1 MSKITIIGAGDVGAT
16 IAYTLVV
23 NGMASEIVLVD
34 IKKEKAL
41 GEAMDIG
48 QGTPFCPPTSIHVG
62 DYEDAVGSDIVI
74 ITCGV
79 ARQPGQTRLDL
90 THTNVGIIKDITPK
104 ITKYAPNAIY
114 IVIAN
119 PVDILTYVFTKISG
133 LPEKQIIGSGTILDT
148 SRLRSRLAEYLGV
161 SQKNIHAY
169 VFGEHGETS
178 FVPWSLATVGSISLN
193 DYLAS
198 IQGKTELG
206 QLPPFDKAEIENYM
220 RTSGSKV
227 IAAKGATFHAITIA
241 TCHIVR
247 SIYGNQNAMLSVS
260 SMMHGEF
267 GIEDVCLSTLSVVD
281 RSGLKTRIM
290 PPLTENEI
298 ALLHRSSNSLKDVIR
313 QLHI

>member
-23 NGMASEIVLVD
+23 NGTAAEIVLVD
-34 IKKEKAL
+34 IKKEKAQ
-41 GEAMDIG
+41 GEAMDIS
-48 QGTPFCPPTSIHVG
+48 QGTPFCPPTSIRVG
-62 DYEDAVGSDIVI
+62 DYEDAAGSDIVI

-90 THTNVGIIKDITPK
+90 THINVDIIKDITPK
-104 ITKYAPNAIY
+104 ITRYAPNAIY
-114 IVIAN
+114 IMIAN

-133 LPEKQIIGSGTILDT
+133 LPKRQIIGSGTILDT

-178 FVPWSLATVGSISLN
+178 FVPWSLATVGSIHLD
-193 DYLAS
+193 DYLKS
-198 IQGKTELG
+198 IEGKPELG
-206 QLPPFDKAEIENYM
+206 QLPPFDKAEIETYM

-260 SMMHGEF
+260 SVMDGEF
-267 GIEDVCLSTLSVVD
+267 GIDDVALSLLSVVD
-281 RSGLKTRIM
+281 RSGIKSRIT
-290 PPLTENEI
+290 PPMTEDEI
-298 ALLHRSSNSLKDVIR
+298 ALLHKSANSLKDVIR
-313 QLHI
+313 QLKI

>member
-23 NGMASEIVLVD
+23 NGTASEIVLVD
-34 IKKEKAL
+34 IKKEKAM
-41 GEAMDIG
+41 GEAMDIS
-48 QGTPFCPPTSIHVG
+48 QGTPFCPPTSIRVG
-62 DYEDAVGSDIVI
+62 DYEDAAGSDIVI

-90 THTNVGIIKDITPK
+90 THTNVNIIKDITPQ
-104 ITKYAPNAIY
+104 IIRFAPDAIY
-114 IVIAN
+114 IMIAN

-178 FVPWSLATVGSISLN
+178 FVPWSLATVGSIPLD
-193 DYLAS
+193 DYL
-198 IQGKTELG
+198 KTIEGNTNLG
-206 QLPPFDKAEIENYM
+206 TLPPFDKTEIETYM

-241 TCHIVR
+241 TCHMVR

-260 SMMHGEF
+260 SMMHGEY
-267 GIEDVCLSTLSVVD
+267 GIEGVALSTLSIVD
-281 RSGLKTRIM
+281 RSGLKTRITV
-290 PPLTENEI
+290 PLTDNEI
-298 ALLHRSSNSLKDVIR
+298 ALLHRSSDSLKDVIR

>member
-23 NGMASEIVLVD
+23 NGTASEIVLVD
-34 IKKEKAL
+34 IRKEKAL

-48 QGTPFCPPTSIHVG
+48 QGTPFCPPTRIRVG
-62 DYEDAVGSDIVI
+62 DYEDAAGSDIVI

-90 THTNVGIIKDITPK
+90 THTNVDIIKDITPK
-104 ITKYAPNAIY
+104 IIRYAPHAIY
-114 IVIAN
+114 IMIAN
-119 PVDILTYVFTKISG
+119 PVDILTYVFTKLSG

-178 FVPWSLATVGSISLN
+178 FVPWSLATVGSIQMD
-193 DYLAS
+193 DYL
-198 IQGKTELG
+198 KTIEGNAKLG
-206 QLPPFDKAEIENYM
+206 SLPPFDKAEIETYM

-241 TCHIVR
+241 TCHIIR

-260 SMMHGEF
+260 SMMHGEY
-267 GIEDVCLSTLSVVD
+267 GIEDVALSTLSIVD
-281 RSGLKTRIM
+281 RSGLKTRIT
-290 PPLTENEI
+290 PPLTEEEI
-298 ALLHRSSNSLKDVIR
+298 ALLHRSANSLKDVIR

>member
-23 NGMASEIVLVD
+23 NGTAAEIVLVD
-34 IKKEKAL
+34 IKKEKAQ
-41 GEAMDIG
+41 GEAMDIS
-48 QGTPFCPPTSIHVG
+48 QGT
-62 DYEDAVGSDIVI
+62 DIVI

-90 THTNVGIIKDITPK
+90 THINVDIIKDITPK
-104 ITKYAPNAIY
+104 ITRYAPDAIY
-114 IVIAN
+114 IMIAN

-133 LPEKQIIGSGTILDT
+133 LPKRQIIGSGTILDT

-178 FVPWSLATVGSISLN
+178 FVPWSLATVGSIHLD
-193 DYLAS
+193 DYLKS
-198 IQGKTELG
+198 IEGKPELG
-206 QLPPFDKAEIENYM
+206 QLPPFDKAEIETYM

-260 SMMHGEF
+260 SVMDGEF
-267 GIEDVCLSTLSVVD
+267 GIDDVALSLLSVVD
-281 RSGLKTRIM
+281 RSGIKSRIT
-290 PPLTENEI
+290 PPMTEDEI
-298 ALLHRSSNSLKDVIR
+298 ALLHKSANSLKDVIR
-313 QLHI
+313 QLKI

>member
-23 NGMASEIVLVD
+23 NGTASEIVLVD
-34 IKKEKAL
+34 IKKEKAM
-41 GEAMDIG
+41 GEAMDIS
-48 QGTPFCPPTSIHVG
+48 QGTPFCPPTSIRVG
-62 DYEDAVGSDIVI
+62 DYEDAAGSDIVI

-90 THTNVGIIKDITPK
+90 THTNVGIIKEITPQ
-104 ITKYAPNAIY
+104 IIRYAPEAIY
-114 IVIAN
+114 IMIAN
-119 PVDILTYVFTKISG
+119 PVDILTYVFTRISG

-178 FVPWSLATVGSISLN
+178 FVPWSLATVGSIQMD
-193 DYLAS
+193 DYL
-198 IQGKTELG
+198 KTVAGNTKLG
-206 QLPPFDKAEIENYM
+206 NLPPFDKAEIETYM

-227 IAAKGATFHAITIA
+227 IAAKGATFNAISIA

-260 SMMHGEF
+260 SMMHGEY
-267 GIEDVCLSTLSVVD
+267 GIEDVCLSTLSIVD
-281 RSGLKTRIM
+281 RSGLKARIT
-290 PPLTENEI
+290 PPMTEDEI
-298 ALLHRSSNSLKDVIR
+298 TLLHRSADSLKDVIR
-313 QLHI
+313 QLSI